1 MEENP
6 QIMLDPPIIIGEN
19 PPITIQE
26 NSPITMEENPPMGN
40 VNHLENPPIRI
51 DEGMIIDEEKIG
63 YEKVNI
69 VVVQEFLEV
78 EESKDNFGDESI
90 DESHDIKT
98 ENIHLF
104 DEATYAIDS
113 ATQALEQAQE
123 AVIKEKYLRF

>member
-26 NSPITMEENPPMGN
+26 NSPITMEENPP
-40 VNHLENPPIRI
+40 IRI
-51 DEGMIIDEEKIG
+51 DGGMILDEEKIVLG
-63 YEKVNI
+63 DEKVNI

-78 EESKDNFGDESI
+78 EECKDNFGDESI

-123 AVIKEKYLRF
+123 AVIKEKCLKF

>member
-26 NSPITMEENPPMGN
+26 NSPITME
-40 VNHLENPPIRI
+40 ENPPIRI

-123 AVIKEKYLRF
+123 AVIKEKCLKF

>member
-26 NSPITMEENPPMGN
+26 KSTITMEENPPMRN

-123 AVIKEKYLRF
+123 AVIKEKCLKF